1 MNAATYLRRA
11 STTILRTAALAVCC
25 TMTTS
30 LALADPQPESQPT
43 PAFMFLDLPS
53 ASGHQAVELPL
64 LSFSYDAQAGVPL
77 DRRSTLTASEG
88 NVRATMLLAATAD
101 APPFTAKTPYAS
113 IEIVQTDSSRTPVQ
127 RLTFHD
133 VTIATVEPAGDQP
146 AVRVTFTARTVIATK

>member
-1 MNAATYLRRA
+1 MIAAKYVRRA
-11 STTILRTAALAVCC
+11 STTILRTAALAFCC
-25 TMTTS
+25 TMTAS

-43 PAFMFLDLPS
+43 PAYMFLDLPS

-77 DRRSTLTASEG
+77 DRRGTTTGPEG

-101 APPFTAKTPYAS
+101 APPFAVKTTYES
-113 IEIVQTDSSRTPVQ
+113 IEIVQTDAGRTPVE
-127 RLTFHD
+127 RLTFRD
-133 VTIATVEPAGDQP
+133 VTIATVDPAGDQP

>member
-1 MNAATYLRRA
+1 MMSALDVRRA
-11 STTILRTAALAVCC
+11 STTILRTVALAVCC

-53 ASGHQAVELPL
+53 VSGHEAVELPL

-77 DRRSTLTASEG
+77 DRRSTLSGPEG
-88 NVRATMLLAATAD
+88 NVRATMLLAATTG
-101 APPFTAKTPYAS
+101 APPITAKTPYAS
-113 IEIVQTDSSRTPVQ
+113 IEIVQTDASRSPVQ
-127 RLTFHD
+127 RLTFRD